1 LNFKS
6 GVFLLTVVCIIA
18 TGVGVYLLGGID
30 QAQLQTWLKQAGVW
44 APVTY
49 IFLYTVGTILI
60 LPSTPLNLSGGAIFG
75 AWLGTLWTTIAAVI
89 AAVVAFAFTRT
100 VGRDLV
106 AKKFAGRWEAMDA
119 EMRQGGLFYMF
130 AIRLLPIIPYGLVNF
145 AAGLTSIRFR
155 DYFLGTLLGTVPGV
169 LPFVLLGSSGL
180 QALRTGDVLPLMG
193 ALGLTGILVGGATW
207 YRRRRSDPRKALEE
221 SEVSNSLNQ
230 SAPDID
236 RTK

>member
-1 LNFKS
+1 MLNFKS

-18 TGVGVYLLGGID
+18 TGMGVYLLGGID

-75 AWLGTLWTTIAAVI
+75 AWWGTLWTTIAAVI

-106 AKKFAGRWEAMDA
+106 AKKFAGRWE
-119 EMRQGGLFYMF
+119 
-130 AIRLLPIIPYGLVNF
+130 
-145 AAGLTSIRFR
+145 
-155 DYFLGTLLGTVPGV
+155 
-169 LPFVLLGSSGL
+169 
-180 QALRTGDVLPLMG
+180 
-193 ALGLTGILVGGATW
+193 
-207 YRRRRSDPRKALEE
+207 
-221 SEVSNSLNQ
+221 
-230 SAPDID
+230 
-236 RTK
+236 